1 MVEFKYDEKSN
12 KGWFIEINPRLWGSI
27 YLAIASGV
35 EFPYLTYLCAIGQEA
50 KAKRIAVESPIR
62 QGTIARWYLGDLIIF
77 AHRMLNREFAH
88 SLSLL
93 LPGNENSY
101 DDVFTDDLQAFV
113 GEMMFYLERFMKT
126 HSFNPTEGA
135 NIG

>member
-1 MVEFKYDEKSN
+1 
-12 KGWFIEINPRLWGSI
+12 
-27 YLAIASGV
+27 
-35 EFPYLTYLCAIGQEA
+35 
-50 KAKRIAVESPIR
+50 
-62 QGTIARWYLGDLIIF
+62 
-77 AHRMLNREFAH
+77 
-88 SLSLL
+88 LL